1 MASALRTVEQL
12 LHGLHSASGI
22 EFAGLGSEFRDSE
35 GELLSA
41 EFTTS
46 NPNPYSGTRETIIQA
61 DGSQSSALF
70 AAPAPCTGGSSLT
83 TIPQNLATG
92 MPALMWNYS
101 PSLSISTSTLQQLK
115 ASYFNSICIYFE
127 ADLAGLNIN
136 TNTALLNKYSA
147 ALKTLKV
154 PTLTGFTCHN
164 CFAYVGASLKVAL
177 TCTVGGALNTCHFA
191 LAGGGGA
198 QLNLD
203 LRLENP
209 TLSGDTGDVLL
220 WNATS
225 YATLYSNPAAFLK
238 IKARPFLFTRL
249 NGHLAATG
257 TASLT
262 ASFNSSCGVQIVASS
277 PVSIGNADA
286 GLSGHLSMKRP
297 TFTSTLQVVDATL
310 EASFTPLVMWDFEVG
325 EVVSILG
332 KNTGFTSSITA
343 GTAISAR
350 YNYIERAPTGQREL
364 LTSASSC
371 SSNHRVTVSASLQGI
386 NEKLILQGSATT
398 LNLLSAYLN
407 TGDQLAMA
415 ALPGNTCIS
424 GPSPSTTP
432 TPGPQDASQALGLS
446 NLNGTERQLSTG
458 TIAIVVLLPLLFLV
472 FAVVLLRNWCKK
484 KGADS

>member
-1 MASALRTVEQL
+1 
-12 LHGLHSASGI
+12 
-22 EFAGLGSEFRDSE
+22 
-35 GELLSA
+35 
-41 EFTTS
+41 
-46 NPNPYSGTRETIIQA
+46 
-61 DGSQSSALF
+61 
-70 AAPAPCTGGSSLT
+70 
-83 TIPQNLATG
+83 
-92 MPALMWNYS
+92 
-101 PSLSISTSTLQQLK
+101 
-115 ASYFNSICIYFE
+115 
-127 ADLAGLNIN
+127 LAGLNIN

-147 ALKTLKV
+147 ALKSLKV

-262 ASFNSSCGVQIVASS
+262 ASFNSSVGVQIVASS

-297 TFTSTLQVVDATL
+297 TWASTLQVVDATL

-364 LTSASSC
+364 LISSSSC

-407 TGDQLAMA
+407 TGDQLAFA

-458 TIAIVVLLPLLFLV
+458 AIAIVVLLPLLFLV

-484 KGADS
+484 KGADSLPSCLPLHCRQRASDCFVSRRRDSQAQINQRRLEAEERDATTRQAALDDMTIANAYERSRGTSVASMHMSDIVPNPINSSTAGAPAGVNLGLPLPVSPRRISVPVGQQQNADL